1 MLAPPQRREATRRR
15 QAKWR
20 ARVRDGRA
28 CYRLDVDRDR
38 AIEALIVSGRLSEDG
53 ALRRE
58 LVERELA
65 AVVEQ
70 WAERWLKDN
79 P

>member
-1 MLAPPQRREATRRR
+1 MLAPPDREATRRR

-20 ARVRDGRA
+20 ARIRDGRA
-28 CYRLDVDRDR
+28 VYKLDVDRDR
-38 AIEALIVSGRLSEDG
+38 VIEALIVSGRLSEDA
-53 ALRRE
+53 ALRRSE
-58 LVERELA
+58 IERELA

-70 WAERWLKDN
+70 WATRWLEKN